1 MIELK
6 SRYSEKKVLFKSEA
20 ATTVKEAL
28 VEAVN
33 KKAYLGGADLRGADL
48 RGAYLRGADLRG
60 AYLRD
65 ADLGGADLR
74 GADLRDAYLR
84 DADLRDADLRGA
96 DLRGAYLGG
105 AYLRDADL
113 VDAGQD
119 IRGYRFVGYW
129 REGLRIVA
137 GCRDYT
143 IEEARAHWAGNAE
156 CAAKV
161 ALIETVAAL
170 RGLGKEAAKTEAA

>member
-33 KKAYLGGADLRGADL
+33 KKAYL
-48 RGAYLRGADLRG
+48 RGAYLRGA
-60 AYLRD
+60 YLRD
-65 ADLGGADLR
+65 
-74 GADLRDAYLR
+74 
-84 DADLRDADLRGA
+84 A

>member
-33 KKAYLGGADLRGADL
+33 KKAYL
-48 RGAYLRGADLRG
+48 RG

-65 ADLGGADLR
+65 AD
-74 GADLRDAYLR
+74 
-84 DADLRDADLRGA
+84 
-96 DLRGAYLGG
+96 
-105 AYLRDADL
+105 LRDADL

-129 REGLRIVA
+129 RDGLRILA
-137 GCRDYT
+137 GCRDFT
-143 IEEARAHWAGNAE
+143 VAEARAHWAGNAE